1 VSLFVGFCRA
11 ASLGL
16 RSRLVTISSMT
27 STASAAMTTNDP
39 DIEQAFRENARL
51 LSQTREIC
59 EQLKTLKANPV
70 RQKLRELGVEDE
82 QAFFSWLEKQFPPMD
97 WSDAER
103 KADESLTQLLNAP
116 ELPQPRTGNRL
127 KSARQMV

>member
-1 VSLFVGFCRA
+1 MS
-11 ASLGL
+11 
-16 RSRLVTISSMT
+16 

-39 DIEQAFRENARL
+39 GIEQALRENAQL
-51 LSQTREIC
+51 LIQTREIC
-59 EQLKTLKANPV
+59 EQLKTLQANPV

-103 KADESLTQLLNAP
+103 QADESLHQLLGAP
-116 ELPQPRTGNRL
+116 ELPQPRTGSRL
-127 KSARQMV
+127 KSSRQMV